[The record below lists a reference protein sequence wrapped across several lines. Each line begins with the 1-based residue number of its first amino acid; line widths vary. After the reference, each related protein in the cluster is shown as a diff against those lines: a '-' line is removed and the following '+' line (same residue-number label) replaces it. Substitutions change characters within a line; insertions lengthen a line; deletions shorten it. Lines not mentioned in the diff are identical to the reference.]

1 MNKRTWT
8 IALAAPA
15 LALTGVGVAGASSDG
30 PTLGDP
36 AVTGQTAGHE
46 AEEVRHSPGRGPRG
60 GHALLGAVAEAADI
74 EPGELRDQLDQ
85 DTTLADIA
93 AANGVDID
101 DVIASLVAEA
111 QQKADD
117 EGRDGFDADAITER
131 LTKLANGERPP
142 RGPEGPGHRGRRG
155 PVSDSVQEL
164 LGLDAAQICEALR
177 GGQTLAEVAEAQG
190 VSLDQLVDTIVVD
203 IEAQMEESG
212 REFPDG
218 VTADDLEERVTDRVT
233 SEHQGR
239 RRGPHR
245 PGSHSA
251 GHGHH
256 DEADNE
262 AV

>member
-8 IALAAPA
+8 IALAGPA

-36 AVTGQTAGHE
+36 VVTGQTTGHE
-46 AEEVRHSPGRGPRG
+46 AEEARHGPGRGSRG
-60 GHALLGAVAEAADI
+60 SHALLGAVAEAMDV

-101 DVIASLVAEA
+101 AVIASVVAEA
-111 QQKADD
+111 QQRADD
-117 EGRDGFDADAITER
+117 EGRDGFDADAMTER

-155 PVSDSVQEL
+155 PVSEGVQEL
-164 LGLDAAQICEALR
+164 LGLDAAQIREALR

-190 VSLDQLVDTIVVD
+190 VSLDQLVGTIVAD
-203 IEAQMEESG
+203 IEAQMAESG

-218 VTADDLEERVTDRVT
+218 ITADDLEERVTDRVT

-239 RRGPHR
+239 RRGPHG
-245 PGSHSA
+245 PGGHRGAGGHSGA
-251 GHGHH
+251 
-256 DEADNE
+256 ADNA